1 MRKGIRKTLLWI
13 GGIVIFLCAA
23 VVLIIGTESGTRWVI
38 HQAVGYVD
46 GLETR
51 DIRGTLL
58 TKLEFG
64 YLGFASP
71 DATLALADLEI
82 NFAWSRSSRRRI
94 VLQQLSASEIRYQS
108 FSVAN
113 NEGQPLEIMIPDIP
127 IALVADAINV
137 QMVIVDEARVA
148 GITIST
154 LDLNNE
160 GLGVA
165 EAAASF
171 AEIETGISDLSIRF
185 DDDLSVTGHIEWQY
199 LGGEWSGNAN
209 IDGSLIQLRFQHE
222 LLQPYVVSAVGS
234 VKLLQQI
241 QPVIDAT
248 IRMNDWQYEEWTVAD
263 SELIVNGTTSDYLAS
278 VTATVMTTIA
288 TGRVLSADIQVKGN
302 GSTEGVDDL
311 EVTAQS
317 SLGLVAASGTIAW
330 LPDPM
335 IDLQITGKDIDPA
348 DFLTLA
354 PGKFDARIS
363 VLATSPSD
371 FSVDVASLTGTYNNQ
386 SVRARGKFS
395 AVDAAF
401 LCTACELSAGQNNIT
416 IDGSL
421 NDRSLATTFAIDAT
435 SLEQLWP
442 GIGGSIT
449 ADGELRGSVDLPV
462 FTVNAAGDALFWRDM
477 KIESFAIQGRNTEA
491 GKVYLQLDIDGL
503 SQGDFVF
510 GGGHLLAEG
519 DLEAVDV
526 QTDWAVNEISATA
539 RAIIA
544 LADDAVIGTVS
555 RASLTE
561 PYSGTWS
568 LSEPLEFSARADEIL
583 VAANS
588 WGNGD
593 AMFRHERFVMEGGE
607 LQAGATLSNIP
618 LHIANNILPDNVR
631 LAGSA
636 DVDVSLQQKDASW
649 TGSLQWNQRDTKVWL
664 SRQGLEDYEVG
675 VPVLNVTARLDTMG
689 ATARA
694 EFAVDAGLSGV
705 LEMAADDLS
714 PESALRARLQFS
726 GNEWDWV
733 PVLLPDVD
741 NVQGEISADI
751 SAEGSL
757 DSPLLSGELRWQ
769 QGQLAIPPLNA
780 LLADI
785 DITVAATADGN
796 ASISGQAMAGGG
808 PLLLDG
814 RIENFAE
821 TTRSFN
827 VGIKGDNAELL
838 NWQNYQVTASPD
850 IRISGNTTAVE
861 FTGGLDIDSAEIVV
875 RELPEGAVRP
885 SSDIVVAGETVEV
898 KSGVLLLGDI
908 ELILSEEVH
917 IEAFGLDSHLEGN
930 LRFSQREPGNPRARG
945 ELRLIDGFFGAYGQ
959 QLQIEE
965 GTLTFTGPIDDP
977 IVNVRAVREVETLSG
992 TVTAGIELRG
1002 RAKNPSST
1010 LFSDPAMSET
1020 DILSYLVLGQP
1031 MQDATT
1037 ADGSMVADAAF
1048 ALGVRQAALITNQIG
1063 QSMGLDQLTI
1073 EGSNQSTTALVAGK
1087 QINRRLYARYAY
1099 GVFTQIGNLLLR
1111 YQLSER
1117 FTIEVGAGDSQS
1129 MDLLYI
1135 VEKE

>member
-1 MRKGIRKTLLWI
+1 MRKGTRKTLLWI
-13 GGIVIFLCAA
+13 GGIVIFVCTA
-23 VVLIIGTESGTRWVI
+23 VVLIIGTESGTRWVL
-38 HQAVGYVD
+38 HKAVSYVD

-58 TKLEFG
+58 TKLEIAHLS
-64 YLGFASP
+64 YANP
-71 DATLALADLEI
+71 DSTLALADIEI
-82 NFAWSRSSRRRI
+82 VFAWSRSLTRRI
-94 VLQQLSASEIRYQS
+94 TLQRLSAGELRYRS
-108 FSVAN
+108 LTPVSGEAK
-113 NEGQPLEIMIPDIP
+113 PLEVSIPEIP
-127 IALVADAINV
+127 IALFADAVSV
-137 QMVIVDEARVA
+137 QTLIIDEEIVTEVA
-148 GITIST
+148 VSM
-154 LDLNNE
+154 LDLGYESLSASRVVANYA
-160 GLGVA
+160 GVA
-165 EAAASF
+165 ASIGDF
-171 AEIETGISDLSIRF
+171 FIRF
-185 DDDLSVTGHIEWQY
+185 DDDFSVAGHIEWQY
-199 LGGEWSGNAN
+199 VGGEWSGNAN
-209 IDGSLIQLRFQHE
+209 IDGSLKQLRFQHE
-222 LLQPYVVSAVGS
+222 LLLPYVVSAVGS
-234 VKLLQQI
+234 VKLLQQT

-248 IRMNDWQYEEWTVAD
+248 IRMNDWQYEEWTVTD
-263 SELIVNGTTSDYLAS
+263 SELIISGTTSDYRAA
-278 VTATVMTTIA
+278 VTATVMATIA
-288 TGRVLSADIQVKGN
+288 TGQILSADIQAKGD
-302 GSTEGVDDL
+302 GSSEGVGDF

-317 SLGLVAASGTIAW
+317 SLGRVAASGSIAW
-330 LPDPM
+330 SPDPM
-335 IDLQITGKDIDPA
+335 IDLQITATNIDPS

-354 PGKFDARIS
+354 PGTFDARFS

-371 FSVDVASLTGTYNNQ
+371 FSVDVASLDGTYNNQ
-386 SVRARGKFS
+386 PVRARGKFS
-395 AVDAAF
+395 AVNTAF
-401 LCTACELSAGQNNIT
+401 LCTACELSVGQNNIT

-421 NDRSLATTFAIDAT
+421 NDRNLATTFAVDAT

-442 GIGGSIT
+442 DIGGSIT
-449 ADGELRGSVDLPV
+449 ADGVIRGSVDLPV
-462 FTVNAAGDALFWRDM
+462 FTVNAAGDALFWRGL

-491 GKVYLQLDIDGL
+491 GKVYLQFDVDGL
-503 SQGDFVF
+503 SQGDFAF

-519 DLEAVDV
+519 NLEAVDM
-526 QTDWAVNEISATA
+526 QIDWAVSEISAMAT
-539 RAIIA
+539 AIIA
-544 LADDAVIGTVS
+544 VADDTVIGTVS

-568 LSEPLEFSARADEIL
+568 LSEPLEFSARAGEIL

-588 WGNGD
+588 WVNDD
-593 AMFRHERFVMEGGE
+593 ALFRHERFVMEGGE

-618 LHIANNILPDNVR
+618 LDIANNILPDNVR

-636 DVDVSLQQKDASW
+636 DMDVSLRLKDNSW
-649 TGSLQWNQRDTKVWL
+649 TGSLQWAQRDTKVWL
-664 SRQGLEDYEVG
+664 SRQGLDDYQVG
-675 VPVLNVTARLDTMG
+675 VPVLKVAARLDAMG
-689 ATARA
+689 ATVRA
-694 EFAVDAGLSGV
+694 EFAVDSGLSGV

-726 GNEWDWV
+726 GSEWDWV

-741 NVQGEISADI
+741 DVRGEISADI
-751 SAEGSL
+751 RAEGSVG
-757 DSPLLSGELRWQ
+757 SPLLSGELRWQ

-796 ASISGQAMAGGG
+796 ASITGRAMAGGG
-808 PLLLDG
+808 SLLLDG
-814 RIENFAE
+814 RIENFSE
-821 TTRSFN
+821 TTRSFS

-850 IRISGNTTAVE
+850 IRISGNTTVVE
-861 FTGGLDIDSAEIVV
+861 FTGEIDIDSAEIAV
-875 RELPEGAVRP
+875 RELPEGAIRP
-885 SSDIVVAGETVEV
+885 SADVVVAGETVQV
-898 KSGVLLLGDI
+898 KSGILLLGEV
-908 ELILSEEVH
+908 ELNLSEEVH

-930 LRFSQREPGNPRARG
+930 LRFLQRENGNLRARG

-977 IVNVRAVREVETLSG
+977 IVDVRAIREIETLSG

-1031 MQDATT
+1031 MLDATT
-1037 ADGSMVADAAF
+1037 ADGSLVADAAF
-1048 ALGVRQAALITNQIG
+1048 ALGVRRAALITNQIG
-1063 QSMGLDQLTI
+1063 QSMGLDELTI

-1087 QINRRLYARYAY
+1087 QINRRLYARYVY
-1099 GVFTQIGNLLLR
+1099 GVFSQIGNLLLR

-1135 VEKE
+1135 IEKE